1 MDLAAKIRHVQDF
14 PKKGIGFKDITT
26 LLKDGPAYQE
36 AVRQIWEPFAA
47 SHIDV
52 IVGIEARG
60 FFMAGALAM
69 EHGIGLVPVRK
80 QGKLPAEIYEE
91 EYVLEYGTDIIEM
104 HKDAIQEGQRVLL
117 VDDLLA
123 TGGTMAAACRLVEK
137 AGGIVTGIG
146 LFIELDFL
154 HGRDKIQSYQV
165 HSLIHYE
172 SE

>member
-1 MDLAAKIRHVQDF
+1 
-14 PKKGIGFKDITT
+14 
-26 LLKDGPAYQE
+26 
-36 AVRQIWEPFAA
+36 
-47 SHIDV
+47 
-52 IVGIEARG
+52 
-60 FFMAGALAM
+60 MAGALAM
-69 EHGIGLVPVRK
+69 EHGIGLGPVRK
-80 QGKLPAEIYEE
+80 QGKLPAEIYQE

-137 AGGIVTGIG
+137 AGGIVAGIG

-154 HGRDKIQSYQV
+154 HGRNKIQSYQV
-165 HSLIHYE
+165 HSLIHYD